1 MKDDIIYTGIFFD
14 AAEVEAKTNKVLTRN
29 KLTKAIPNPHVTVK
43 FRPKKVNDALFGIP
57 VKVTVV
63 GYASDGENE
72 GVAVQISEEGLP
84 QEFVELLRE
93 IPRPHI
99 TLSISN
105 TGISVNTARLDFK
118 PCQQFTLTGKYQ
130 PFCGF

>member
-14 AAEVEAKTNKVLTRN
+14 AAEVEKKYSENLTRN
-29 KLTKAIPNPHVTVK
+29 KLAKAIPNPHVTVK

-105 TGISVNTARLDFK
+105 TGRSVNTARLDFK